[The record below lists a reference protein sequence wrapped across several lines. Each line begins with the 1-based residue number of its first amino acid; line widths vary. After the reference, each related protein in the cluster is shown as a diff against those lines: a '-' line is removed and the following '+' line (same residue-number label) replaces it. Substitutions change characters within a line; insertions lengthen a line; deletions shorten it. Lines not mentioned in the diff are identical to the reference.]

1 VGRPAT
7 FDGVES
13 GVPIAM
19 GPEII
24 ATRSSTQH
32 RGLARVATGRQVRR
46 ASCKPFPFSRVFQAF
61 ARYFSQHSLR
71 VHGMSYLLYMHVCS
85 YDPEIRI
92 NLHEISAL
100 FRFEARV

>member
-1 VGRPAT
+1 VSPLAGKY
-7 FDGVES
+7 
-13 GVPIAM
+13 GVPVVNLF
-19 GPEII
+19 
-24 ATRSSTQH
+24 RS
-32 RGLARVATGRQVRR
+32 AA
-46 ASCKPFPFSRVFQAF
+46 FFQRF

-71 VHGMSYLLYMHVCS
+71 GHGMSYLLYMHVCS